1 MKISKKRLK
10 LLIENYLFEQE
21 EGPVSKEISKDNK
34 KVKIKSMTKE
44 VGPNHSNL
52 SINKTTGEVTL
63 KVTGGEVEKEVS
75 LKPADVEGESQA
87 KADFINLASGY
98 IQDLR
103 RTSEKAAEE
112 FLNNLKPFIDLTDAT
127 DYKPSMVQFDA
138 GFNIKNPD
146 DINNSKI
153 S

>member
-21 EGPVSKEISKDNK
+21 EGPVSKESSKDNK
-34 KVKIKSMTKE
+34 KVKVAPMTKE
-44 VGPNHSNL
+44 VGPNHSKL

-75 LKPADVEGESQA
+75 LKPIDVEGESQA
-87 KADFINLASGY
+87 KADFVNLASGY

-112 FLNNLKPFIDLTDAT
+112 FLNNLKSFIDLTDAT
-127 DYKPSMVQFDA
+127 DYKPSMAKFDA
-138 GFNIKNPD
+138 EFNIKKPD

-153 S
+153 F

>member
-63 KVTGGEVEKEVS
+63 KVTGGEQESIVS
-75 LKPADVEGESQA
+75 LKPEDVEGDNQA
-87 KADFINLASGY
+87 KADFVDRASGY

-103 RTSEKAAEE
+103 RTSEKKALE
-112 FLNNLKPFIDLTDAT
+112 FLDALKPLIDLTDVT
-127 DYKPSMVQFDA
+127 DYKPALVKFDKKH
-138 GFNIKNPD
+138 NINDPD
-146 DINNSKI
+146 AKDNSLI

>member
-34 KVKIKSMTKE
+34 KVKVKPMTKE
-44 VGPNHSNL
+44 VGPNHSKL
-52 SINKTTGEVTL
+52 SINKKTGEVTL
-63 KVTGGEVEKEVS
+63 KVTGGTVEKEVS
-75 LKPADVEGESQA
+75 LKPSEVEGESQA

-112 FLNNLKPFIDLTDAT
+112 FLNNIKPLIDLTVVIG
-127 DYKPSMVQFDA
+127 YKPSLLKFDA
-138 GFNIKNPD
+138 EFNIKNPD

-153 S
+153 A